1 VRGLYPTETRE
12 AAATTPFSA
21 LAAQPHRFGL
31 VLGGGVQ
38 VVHVAADEGGEAEQ
52 SGRGPG
58 LAAPPAIAFV
68 PVEAAPYGSL
78 FLLVEGAA
86 AQTAQAFAR
95 RVQATLAAER
105 GVATSRLIR
114 AVGAGCQAVERQ
126 VLHRNELAGFGCTA
140 LLLDPTLQ
148 RYAYVSQLPPCQAY
162 LWDGSQ
168 LLSLP
173 EEPMLRAGQVASVEG
188 RSFEVELD
196 VSRLP
201 FRAGTTLLLCPATVG
216 ASLAASGVRDILRSP
231 LSTAAGELRRLL
243 RGERGQAPTGG
254 EALLVRSPE
263 AEKSSRVRL
272 FAAPVETPARPAPV
286 RRGHEKVAA
295 VPTGRRPA
303 LQKWG
308 LERDRSGAGAW
319 LTELASNFGGELQTG
334 YLAKRRTRRRTLAL
348 GGAGL
353 IVAAA
358 ASGVGWYGRARPASE
373 APRAPAAE
381 AVVPAAPPALAGRSL
396 LQGSGRLWALTPGA
410 PGGPLFVVDGAERF
424 WRVSGQEAT
433 PLSLTRP
440 ATGGL
445 APAAASPAAGA
456 GMLTRREDT
465 VLWLDA
471 NRALWG
477 WRDGEATARP
487 LAIRDPGAWRR
498 PVAMTTYG
506 SNLYVLDAGEGAAA
520 GQIWRYLPSAD
531 GAYDTSPQPW
541 LQTDGVLLRG
551 ATSFAI
557 DGAIWVGRE
566 DGAVLRLLAGRQEPF
581 TPSLLAAP
589 VSFAAAVFTA
599 AGYRSIYVFD
609 AGARRLL
616 RLTRGGQLEREVRDV
631 TLAGDPFRGLWVD
644 EAGNRALLLTEQR
657 LQEVPLG
664 SASG

>member
-1 VRGLYPTETRE
+1 
-12 AAATTPFSA
+12 
-21 LAAQPHRFGL
+21 
-31 VLGGGVQ
+31 VQ
-38 VVHVAADEGGEAEQ
+38 VVHVTADDDGDAGQ
-52 SGRGPG
+52 PGRSPGP
-58 LAAPPAIAFV
+58 AVSPAIAFV
-68 PVEAAPYGSL
+68 PAEAASYGSL

-86 AQTAQAFAR
+86 AKTAQTFAR

-105 GVATSRLIR
+105 GVPASRLIR
-114 AVGAGCQAVERQ
+114 AVGAGCRAVERQ
-126 VLHRNELAGFGCTA
+126 VLHRYELAGFGCTA
-140 LLLDPTLQ
+140 LLLDPTPQ
-148 RYAYVSQLPPCQAY
+148 RYAYLSQLPPCQAY

-173 EEPMLRAGQVASVEG
+173 EEPMLRAGQVSSVEG

-196 VSRLP
+196 VSRVP

-216 ASLAASGVRDILRSP
+216 ASLATAGVRDLLRSP
-231 LSTAAGELRRLL
+231 LSAAAGELRRLL
-243 RGERGQAPTGG
+243 RGERGQAPGG
-254 EALLVRSPE
+254 GDALLVRLPE
-263 AEKSSRVRL
+263 AEKSARVRL
-272 FAAPVETPARPAPV
+272 FTAPIEAPARPVPARRGQETEAPAAPV
-286 RRGHEKVAA
+286 
-295 VPTGRRPA
+295 RRPA

-308 LERDRSGAGAW
+308 LERERSGAGAW
-319 LTELASNFGGELQTG
+319 LTNLAGSFGGELQTG
-334 YLAKRRTRRRTLAL
+334 YQAKRRARRRALML

-353 IVAAA
+353 VVAGIGA
-358 ASGVGWYGRARPASE
+358 GVSWYGRARPVGQTPA
-373 APRAPAAE
+373 APAAG
-381 AVVPAAPPALAGRSL
+381 AAVPAPPPALAGRSL

-410 PGGPLFVVDGAERF
+410 PGGPVFVVDGAERF

-440 ATGGL
+440 PTGGL
-445 APAAASPAAGA
+445 APAGGSPAAGA
-456 GMLTRREDT
+456 GLLTRRDDT

-498 PVAMTTYG
+498 PVAMSTYG
-506 SNLYVLDAGEGAAA
+506 SNLYVLDAGEGPAP

-541 LQTDGVLLRG
+541 LQADSALLRG

-581 TPSLLAAP
+581 TPSQLDTP
-589 VSFAAAVFTA
+589 VAFAAAVFTA
-599 AGYRSIYVFD
+599 ADYRSLYVFD
-609 AGARRLL
+609 SGVRRLL
-616 RLTRGGQLEREVRDV
+616 QFARGGQLEREVRDV
-631 TLAGDPFRGLWVD
+631 TMAGDPFRGLWVD
-644 EAGNRALLLTEQR
+644 EAGNRALVLTEQR

-664 SASG
+664 AA